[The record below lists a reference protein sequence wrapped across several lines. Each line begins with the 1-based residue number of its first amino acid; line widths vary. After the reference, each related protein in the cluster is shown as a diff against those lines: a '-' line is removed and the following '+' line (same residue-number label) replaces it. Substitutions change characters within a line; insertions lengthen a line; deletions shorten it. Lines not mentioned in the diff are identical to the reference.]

1 MTTTVPEDIE
11 WLEPWMPEFDEEG
24 QLAEELRKVV
34 CDRNF
39 LFGVNVRA
47 VGRRIDCDD
56 VLFVTD
62 DPHRPIA
69 VVHLTWKFETD
80 PTWPFTNIYKGWQG
94 WIENCMMKDH
104 SDYTNCE

>member
-1 MTTTVPEDIE
+1 MTDPRGIKWLDPWIPE
-11 WLEPWMPEFDEEG
+11 PDEDG
-24 QLAEELRKVV
+24 LLAKELRREV
-34 CDRNF
+34 CDCHI
-39 LFGVNVRA
+39 LLGVNTRA
-47 VGRRIDCDD
+47 DGTRIDCDD

-62 DPHRPIA
+62 DPRKPIA

-80 PTWPFTNIYKGWQG
+80 PTWPVTSIFNGWQD